1 MLNLNILKSREDI
14 SPLLPVVYLFYLF
27 SWWKDLLCLWS
38 RWCVLLKESAKSYER
53 LWYKFGKKSFV
64 MEFNLPSA
72 EPLSCIRA
80 DRTKIGQSSTNCI
93 IAKWNN
99 EWKNAVYRFS
109 AKNYLLSSVFRK
121 TRKLLWVHLVPVYS
135 YHVQD
140 VILAYWVSLMFLT
153 LGQELIFNRSIYHL
167 ERKWSKL

>member
-14 SPLLPVVYLFYLF
+14 SPFLPVVYLFYLF

-93 IAKWNN
+93 ITKWNN
-99 EWKNAVYRFS
+99 EWKNAVTGS
-109 AKNYLLSSVFRK
+109 LLRIISSVQFLGKHENSFGYIWFLYIVITYK
-121 TRKLLWVHLVPVYS
+121 T
-135 YHVQD
+135 
-140 VILAYWVSLMFLT
+140 
-153 LGQELIFNRSIYHL
+153 
-167 ERKWSKL
+167 WS